1 MIGQVMIPTDIIQIH
16 PATADRWPDLDA
28 LFGPHGA
35 SGGCWCMW
43 WRLRRAEFKRLAE
56 PGKRDM
62 LHELTRQTPAPGV
75 LAYVDGKPAGWCAVG
90 PREQFLALED
100 SRTLKRVDDQPVWA
114 IVCYF
119 VARKYRGQGLMLAL
133 LRGAA
138 EYAKSQ
144 GAIIVEGYPTDL
156 QTPKLAGRKLTGAS
170 GYMGIASA
178 FRAAG
183 FVEAG
188 RASETQLIMR
198 CTL

>member
-1 MIGQVMIPTDIIQIH
+1 MLIDSNNIQIH
-16 PATADRWPDLDA
+16 PATTDRWPDIET
-28 LFGPHGA
+28 LFGPRGA

-56 PGKRDM
+56 PEIRDR
-62 LHELTRQTPAPGV
+62 LHELTHQTLAPGV

-90 PREQFLALED
+90 PREHFLALED
-100 SRTLKRVDDQPVWA
+100 SRTLKRVDDQPAWA

-119 VARKYRGQGLMLAL
+119 VARGYRRRGLMLAL
-133 LRGAA
+133 LRGALA
-138 EYAKSQ
+138 YAKSQ
-144 GAIIVEGYPTDL
+144 GATIVEGYPTDL
-156 QTPKLAGRKLTGAS
+156 QAPKLAGHKLTGAS

-183 FVEAG
+183 FVEVG

>member
-1 MIGQVMIPTDIIQIH
+1 MPPSVADSSNIRIH
-16 PATADRWPDLDA
+16 PATADRWPDLEA

-35 SGGCWCMW
+35 SGGCWCLW
-43 WRLRRAEFKRLAE
+43 WRLHRPEFKRLAE
-56 PGKRDM
+56 PARRDL
-62 LHELTRQTPAPGV
+62 LHALTGQTPAPGV

-90 PREQFLALED
+90 PREHFHALEA

-119 VARKYRGQGLMLAL
+119 VARGYRHRGLMLAL
-133 LRGAA
+133 LRGAVD
-138 EYAKSQ
+138 YARSQ
-144 GAIIVEGYPTDL
+144 GATIVEGYPTDL
-156 QTPKLAGRKLTGAS
+156 QAPKLAGKKLTGAA

-183 FVEAG
+183 FVEVG

-198 CTL
+198 CAL